1 MKATRFVEPFAEVVD
16 RWERTLSYIGE
27 TLEAVL
33 NVQRQYL
40 YLENIFFGEDI
51 RKQLP
56 RETAAFDEIAQVE
69 KSDQYIFGYIHLYF
83 VDFSLG

>member
-16 RWERTLSYIGE
+16 HWERTLSYIGE

-40 YLENIFFGEDI
+40 YLENIFFGDDI

-56 RETAAFDEIAQVE
+56 KETQAFDEIAQVII
-69 KSDQYIFGYIHLYF
+69 KKKLH
-83 VDFSLG
+83 